1 MKRST
6 TSIASKATTLVEN
19 HSLVASLL
27 AVLCLAFAVN
37 YFLVGPGSDG
47 GSGFGGTGKAG
58 GESGFGGTGKG
69 PDIGPGFK
77 LGANDQDS
85 ANSQDSL
92 IDTLNPGFDEFRD
105 GGNSEHS
112 LAMSLPA
119 LANDNGSIPQTPEF
133 DISML
138 KLTPQPDFLAEI
150 TPDNHSAES
159 LDTDISSI
167 VETIS
172 LVEGEVINEVKESTD
187 FDSLVGAEINQLA
200 DETLLSSLDILNRLM
215 LVEAQAKL
223 LKSAA
228 SNSSTIDGDTQG
240 ITDLSNE
247 RIALADNTIRNRI
260 ALPARP
266 ERPDRLNVPGRI
278 APVQRVNIP
287 SPPPVRPMR
296 TLSTI
301 LNR

>member
-6 TSIASKATTLVEN
+6 TNIASKATTLVEN

-27 AVLCLAFAVN
+27 AVLCLAFAIN

-69 PDIGPGFK
+69 PDMGPGFK

-85 ANSQDSL
+85 ANGQDSL
-92 IDTLNPGFDEFRD
+92 TDTLPGFEEFRD
-105 GGNSEHS
+105 GANSENS

-119 LANDNGSIPQTPEF
+119 LASDNGSIPQTPEF

-150 TPDNHSAES
+150 TPDNRSAES
-159 LDTDISSI
+159 VDTDISSI

-172 LVEGEVINEVKESTD
+172 LVEVKVIDEVKESTD
-187 FDSLVGAEINQLA
+187 FDSLVGTEINQLA

-223 LKSAA
+223 LESAV
-228 SNSSTIDGDTQG
+228 SNSSTIDGDTQE
-240 ITDLSNE
+240 ITDLGNE

>member
-6 TSIASKATTLVEN
+6 TNIASKATTLVEN

-69 PDIGPGFK
+69 PDMGPGFK

-85 ANSQDSL
+85 ANGQDSL
-92 IDTLNPGFDEFRD
+92 TDTLPGFEEFRD
-105 GGNSEHS
+105 GANSENS

-119 LANDNGSIPQTPEF
+119 LASDNGSIPQTPEF

-150 TPDNHSAES
+150 TPDNRSAES
-159 LDTDISSI
+159 VDTDISSI

-172 LVEGEVINEVKESTD
+172 LVEVKVIDEVKESTD
-187 FDSLVGAEINQLA
+187 FDSLVGTEINQLA

-223 LKSAA
+223 LESTA
-228 SNSSTIDGDTQG
+228 SNNSAIDGDTQG
-240 ITDLSNE
+240 ITDLGNE

-266 ERPDRLNVPGRI
+266 ERPDRLNVPARI

>member
-6 TSIASKATTLVEN
+6 TNIASKATILVEN

-37 YFLVGPGSDG
+37 YFLVGPSSDG

-69 PDIGPGFK
+69 PDMGPGFK

-85 ANSQDSL
+85 ADGQDSL
-92 IDTLNPGFDEFRD
+92 TDTLPGFEEFRD
-105 GGNSEHS
+105 GANSENS

-119 LANDNGSIPQTPEF
+119 LASDNGSIPQTSEF

-150 TPDNHSAES
+150 TPDNRSAES
-159 LDTDISSI
+159 VDTDISSI

-172 LVEGEVINEVKESTD
+172 LVEVKVIDEVKESTD
-187 FDSLVGAEINQLA
+187 FDSLVGTEINQLA

-223 LKSAA
+223 LESTA
-228 SNSSTIDGDTQG
+228 SNNSAIDGDTQG
-240 ITDLSNE
+240 ITDLGNE

-266 ERPDRLNVPGRI
+266 ERPDRLNVPARI

>member
-6 TSIASKATTLVEN
+6 TNIASKATTLVEN

-27 AVLCLAFAVN
+27 AVLCLAFAIN

-69 PDIGPGFK
+69 PDMGPGFK

-85 ANSQDSL
+85 ANGQDSL
-92 IDTLNPGFDEFRD
+92 TDTLPGLEEFRD
-105 GGNSEHS
+105 GVNSENS

-119 LANDNGSIPQTPEF
+119 LASDNGSIPQTPEF

-150 TPDNHSAES
+150 TPDNRSAES
-159 LDTDISSI
+159 VDTDISSI

-172 LVEGEVINEVKESTD
+172 LVEVKVIDEVKESTD
-187 FDSLVGAEINQLA
+187 FDSLVGTEINQLA
-200 DETLLSSLDILNRLM
+200 DETLFSSLDILNRLM

-223 LKSAA
+223 LESAV
-228 SNSSTIDGDTQG
+228 SNSSTIDGDTQE
-240 ITDLSNE
+240 ITDLGNE

-266 ERPDRLNVPGRI
+266 ERPDRLNVPARI

>member
-6 TSIASKATTLVEN
+6 TNIASKATTLVEN

-69 PDIGPGFK
+69 PDMGPGFK

-85 ANSQDSL
+85 ANGQDSL
-92 IDTLNPGFDEFRD
+92 TDTLPGFEEFRD
-105 GGNSEHS
+105 GANSENS

-119 LANDNGSIPQTPEF
+119 LASDNGAISQTSEF

-150 TPDNHSAES
+150 TPDNRSAES
-159 LDTDISSI
+159 VDTDISSI

-172 LVEGEVINEVKESTD
+172 LVEVKVIDEVKESTD
-187 FDSLVGAEINQLA
+187 FDSLVGTEINQLA

-223 LKSAA
+223 LESTA
-228 SNSSTIDGDTQG
+228 SNNSAIDGDTQG
-240 ITDLSNE
+240 ITDLGNE

-266 ERPDRLNVPGRI
+266 ERPDRLNVPARI

>member
-6 TSIASKATTLVEN
+6 TNIASKATTLVEN

-69 PDIGPGFK
+69 PDMSPGFK

-85 ANSQDSL
+85 ANGQDSL
-92 IDTLNPGFDEFRD
+92 TDTLPGFEEFRD
-105 GGNSEHS
+105 GANSENS

-119 LANDNGSIPQTPEF
+119 LASDNGSIPQTPEF

-150 TPDNHSAES
+150 TPDNRSAES
-159 LDTDISSI
+159 VDTDISSI

-172 LVEGEVINEVKESTD
+172 LVEVKVIDEVKELTD
-187 FDSLVGAEINQLA
+187 FDSLVGTEINQLA

-223 LKSAA
+223 LESTA
-228 SNSSTIDGDTQG
+228 SNNSAIDGDTQG
-240 ITDLSNE
+240 ITDLGNE

-266 ERPDRLNVPGRI
+266 ERPDRLNVPARI